1 MLNQGSILGST
12 FFASREPVRNTMT
25 LKLVKACQEM
35 GSQEPALMGSLGYR
49 LVRGFLLTTDGNFN
63 TMREG
68 DIVEVT
74 DYDPVRKTSLV
85 IGLREPSKFVPLH
98 WLSLQTNPDKL
109 VTLFLFVDP
118 APPGIDIFSSKLL
131 HGSFEEAME
140 VAKVLKAS
148 KKDVI
153 FIDGGGLF
161 MVSKNLETLSKDFKA
176 LLELAKTATPPEKNT
191 PSKKKNPKNK
201 DRA

>member
-1 MLNQGSILGST
+1 MFNPGSILGST

-25 LKLVKACQEM
+25 LKLIKACQDM

-49 LVRGFLLTTDGNFN
+49 LVRGFLLTTDGNLN

-98 WLSLQTNPDKL
+98 WLGIQTNPDKL
-109 VTLFLFVDP
+109 VTLFLFIDP
-118 APPGIDIFSSKLL
+118 APPGINIFSSKLL

-148 KKDVI
+148 KQDAI

-176 LLELAKTATPPEKNT
+176 LLEKAKDAPEVKR
-191 PSKKKNPKNK
+191 PAKKNKLK
-201 DRA
+201 SKGRQ

>member
-1 MLNQGSILGST
+1 MLNHGSILGST

-25 LKLVKACQEM
+25 LKLIKACQDL
-35 GSQEPALMGSLGYR
+35 GSMEPALMGSLGYR
-49 LVRGFLLTTDGNFN
+49 LVRGFLLTTDGNLN
-63 TMREG
+63 GMREG

-74 DYDPVRKTSLV
+74 DYDPVRKTSLI
-85 IGLREPSKFVPLH
+85 IGLREPSKYVPLH
-98 WLSLQTNPDKL
+98 WLGLQTHPDKL

-118 APPGIDIFSSKLL
+118 APPGINIFSSKLL

-148 KKDVI
+148 KKDAI

-161 MVSKNLETLSKDFKA
+161 MVSKNLETLAKDFKD
-176 LLELAKTATPPEKNT
+176 LLEKAKEATPPEAKGAT
-191 PSKKKNPKNK
+191 KKKSKRK